1 MDQKSELK
9 IGIDMQTWFK
19 YDIWTVVGVSGSSIS
34 QGTHGVISIVIRC
47 LNGILLS
54 DIFVRYAGLTG
65 CFNMF
70 CILIL

>member
-1 MDQKSELK
+1 
-9 IGIDMQTWFK
+9 MQTWFK

-34 QGTHGVISIVIRC
+34 QGVISIVIRC
-47 LNGILLS
+47 LNGILLI